1 MEPRTNPY
9 EDQKCE
15 AEEELERKLLA
26 ALDDGDSQEVTPEFF
41 KQLRAS
47 VAIGREQKD
56 LSKNLKVEGVWT
68 NILLMRPNHR
78 AIKNPCLLEII
89 FVSKLAEYAKIEQ
102 ASAVINTTLPIG
114 KSKPQLVVICWR
126 DFTDSWVHVFYLK
139 GSIL

>member
-56 LSKNLKVEGVWT
+56 LFTKKFLFLNQGRGCLDKYLAHEAKPPCHQKP
-68 NILLMRPNHR
+68 LL
-78 AIKNPCLLEII
+78 A
-89 FVSKLAEYAKIEQ
+89 
-102 ASAVINTTLPIG
+102 
-114 KSKPQLVVICWR
+114 
-126 DFTDSWVHVFYLK
+126 
-139 GSIL
+139 